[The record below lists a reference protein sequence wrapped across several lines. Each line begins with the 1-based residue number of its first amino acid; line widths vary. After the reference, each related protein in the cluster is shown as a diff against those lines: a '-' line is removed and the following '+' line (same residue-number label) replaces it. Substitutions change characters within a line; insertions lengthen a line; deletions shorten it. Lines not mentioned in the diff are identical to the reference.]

1 MAYGVA
7 QRTSEIGIRMALGAP
22 RLRVLWMVLGTA
34 MGWATTGAL
43 LGLGAALVAGRLV
56 SSLLFGLD
64 PADPATILVATAVL
78 LLVAALAGYWPARR
92 ASRLNPVIALRYE

>member
-1 MAYGVA
+1 
-7 QRTSEIGIRMALGAP
+7 
-22 RLRVLWMVLGTA
+22 MVLRTA

-43 LGLGAALVAGRLV
+43 LGMGAALVAGRLV